1 METSSELNVQLF
13 SHTFSPS
20 WLMPLWKE
28 AEMAV
33 ARIHG
38 KVKCRRF
45 KEKRRRSPFTKP
57 GITGDGLFVSYLRA
71 LLKLNFYFTKVVE
84 ERELVNSGFL
94 FSFLPPWKLAAMV
107 GSIQRPKP
115 VWVSPMNSRPN
126 GKIVSILLGLSY
138 YVVLSIHGFV

>member
-1 METSSELNVQLF
+1 
-13 SHTFSPS
+13 
-20 WLMPLWKE
+20 
-28 AEMAV
+28 MAV

-71 LLKLNFYFTKVVE
+71 LLNLNFYFFVRAGQLRFSV
-84 ERELVNSGFL
+84 LVPS
-94 FSFLPPWKLAAMV
+94 PWKLAAMV

-115 VWVSPMNSRPN
+115 V
-126 GKIVSILLGLSY
+126 
-138 YVVLSIHGFV
+138 